1 MCLSYILVM
10 IFFSNFPQSVFG
22 SIKRLAF
29 SSDEM
34 SIARNPSQSVFIIV
48 SLIDLLR
55 MYFCRFIPADT
66 LRNNDVVVTSK
77 RRHFDVITSKWRRF
91 DVITTLLL
99 RHVFRGIVFS
109 DIPRLTIHDSIWRT
123 KRTCVFIRSFR
134 EYLIGGLHI
143 GQANLVG
150 KFIFGRKLFV
160 HIKSKNLPNLSRSE
174 CFNKFISK
182 SLTIASYV
190 FSPWSIFITRHKLYH
205 NNHRR
210 RHHHHH
216 HHHHHHYHHH
226 HKHRHHHHYH
236 YLITIAI
243 IIVIIILI
251 IILSVLLLSWS

>member
-1 MCLSYILVM
+1 MWSRLIACVYICLLNFTHFSGKCLSYILVM

-34 SIARNPSQSVFIIV
+34 SITRNPSQSVFIIV

-55 MYFCRFIPADT
+55 MYFSRFIPADT

-123 KRTCVFIRSFR
+123 KRTCVLLGVLENIW
-134 EYLIGGLHI
+134 
-143 GQANLVG
+143 LVTE
-150 KFIFGRKLFV
+150 
-160 HIKSKNLPNLSRSE
+160 S
-174 CFNKFISK
+174 
-182 SLTIASYV
+182 
-190 FSPWSIFITRHKLYH
+190 
-205 NNHRR
+205 
-210 RHHHHH
+210 HHHHH
-216 HHHHHHYHHH
+216 HHHYHHHYHHH

-236 YLITIAI
+236 YLMTIAI